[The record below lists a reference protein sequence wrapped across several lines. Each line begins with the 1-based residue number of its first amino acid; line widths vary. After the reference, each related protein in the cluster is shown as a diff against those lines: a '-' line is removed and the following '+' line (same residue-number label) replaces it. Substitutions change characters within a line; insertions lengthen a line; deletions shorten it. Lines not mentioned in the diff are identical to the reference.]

1 MYKRQVQGR
10 PRPPAGRLENYLFK
24 DAKKNQVFVKNRP
37 EPGAKTA
44 VTEYRLI
51 TSKGK
56 LSLVECRLLTGRTHQ
71 IRAQMAHAGWP
82 LLGDGKYGSERFN
95 KDFGEKG
102 QALYSYRLEFTFPT
116 DAGILNYL
124 RGRQFR
130 VEQVDF
136 AEKYFDVTDLN
147 FD

>member
-1 MYKRQVQGR
+1 MAAQGGKRLCPRSLQPPPPQHRGPR
-10 PRPPAGRLENYLFK
+10 QRRPPRG
-24 DAKKNQVFVKNRP
+24 
-37 EPGAKTA
+37 
-44 VTEYRLI
+44 
-51 TSKGK
+51 
-56 LSLVECRLLTGRTHQ
+56 
-71 IRAQMAHAGWP
+71 AQMAHAGWP

-102 QALYSYRLEFTFPT
+102 QALYSYRLEFAFPT

-130 VEQVDF
+130 VQQVDF